1 MITDQTSRNASQPLL
16 KTFFFLVWLL
26 GSWGSSFIC
35 FVLRV
40 SQMRDKMSKGGGGVH
55 ILSFFVSLFYFL
67 FFIFI
72 YIYNL
77 YIVLIIQEKKIKS
90 LTPLSLCFVYRI
102 VKQKKQQRE
111 REREREALDGV
122 VRKKDGK
129 NIKALI
135 AACTIEWSHWKYDRE
150 WEKMWLYWPM
160 DSWECS
166 SSILLK

>member
-1 MITDQTSRNASQPLL
+1 MITDQTSLNASQPLL

-67 FFIFI
+67 F
-72 YIYNL
+72 L
-77 YIVLIIQEKKIKS
+77 YISIIYYRPYHSGKKDKVTQH
-90 LTPLSLCFVYRI
+90 LFHYALCTAVWSKRS
-102 VKQKKQQRE
+102 KRE

-166 SSILLK
+166 FSILLK